1 MAKLRKKD
9 NQKLATALKENLKK
23 RKAQSIKK
31 REKKVNNSE
40 AKDG

>member
-1 MAKLRKKD
+1 MTKLRKKD
-9 NQKLATALKENLKK
+9 NQKLAIALKENLKK

>member
-9 NQKLATALKENLKK
+9 NQKLATALKENLMK
-23 RKAQSIKK
+23 RKAQAIKK
-31 REKKVNNSE
+31 REKKVTNSE

>member
-9 NQKLATALKENLKK
+9 NQKLATTLKENLKK
-23 RKAQSIKK
+23 RKAQAIKK
-31 REKKVNNSE
+31 KEKKANNSE